1 MGMRRFALDL
11 DVAIFMLLM
20 ADAGVVTFLRGVDA
34 DAATFCRARHL
45 PAPLRGIV
53 INIGIG
59 RLLRRQCLGLRGG
72 ISLKRQR
79 ELCDDLG
86 VEKGLEAG
94 QFEEDREAR
103 QYPTSVSKVLRK
115 NPPTKKIQ
123 FSTPQADPRDPLLRR
138 SRSLGCDICIHPLL
152 TARYPSLFL
161 PTSLPPS
168 LLP

>member
-103 QYPTSVSKVLRK
+103 QYPTSVRNLLRK
-115 NPPTKKIQ
+115 NPQTIF
-123 FSTPQADPRDPLLRR
+123 FSNFRLLKPIPETH
-138 SRSLGCDICIHPLL
+138 SFAAAAALGV
-152 TARYPSLFL
+152 
-161 PTSLPPS
+161 TSAFTHC
-168 LLP
+168 